1 MDINVFSVDDLT
13 DDDLKRLMDKY
24 HEKQTRYELKM
35 NEATERNQKIIN
47 LIYQEQARRLICS
60 DVSRIENGYNIIL
73 IINYLVMLLDLV
85 FCLIVLHLLH
95 L

>member
-47 LIYQEQARRLICS
+47 LIYQEQARRLIHKN
-60 DVSRIENGYNIIL
+60 VQMFRESRMDTTLY
-73 IINYLVMLLDLV
+73 
-85 FCLIVLHLLH
+85 
-95 L
+95 

>member
-13 DDDLKRLMDKY
+13 DDDLKRLMDKN

-47 LIYQEQARRLICS
+47 LIYQEQARRLINKN
-60 DVSRIENGYNIIL
+60 VEMFRESRMDTTL
-73 IINYLVMLLDLV
+73 
-85 FCLIVLHLLH
+85 
-95 L
+95 

>member
-47 LIYQEQARRLICS
+47 LIYQEQARRLINKN
-60 DVSRIENGYNIIL
+60 VQLFIECRMDISMN
-73 IINYLVMLLDLV
+73 
-85 FCLIVLHLLH
+85 
-95 L
+95 